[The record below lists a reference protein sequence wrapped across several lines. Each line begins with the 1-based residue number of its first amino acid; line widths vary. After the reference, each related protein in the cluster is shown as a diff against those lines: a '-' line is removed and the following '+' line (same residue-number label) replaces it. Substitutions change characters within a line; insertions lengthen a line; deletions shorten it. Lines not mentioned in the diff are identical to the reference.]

1 VRTAF
6 IVLVLANLGF
16 MAWAVWIDMPPQV
29 QTSNSTSRLPRL
41 KLVTEAAPPRAQSGG
56 QVASANNVSN
66 TSPPADAAIASTA
79 VGQAAPAGATYAA
92 GGPGVTSAQP
102 IAQVQRCVS
111 VGPFSDVAEAARTAS
126 ALHSRGFAP
135 QQRTAEGDVA
145 QGFWVYIGGVD
156 NVDKADRILRA
167 LDKGGFKD
175 ARLMPDDGEG
185 HRISVGLFSERE
197 RAEHRATA
205 VQKLGLKTQVG
216 ERTEKGTV
224 YWVDLAV
231 KQSDGEVPVQDLL
244 ADAGA
249 TDSRV
254 SVQACPT
261 VAGGRRNAGP
271 AEVPTDSGPAGS
283 RLPSNTVAGTPQL
296 KDAH

>member
-1 VRTAF
+1 MRIAF

-16 MAWAVWIDMPPQV
+16 MAWAVWVDTPPQV

-56 QVASANNVSN
+56 QAASANKVSN
-66 TSPPADAAIASTA
+66 TSPPADAAIASPA
-79 VGQAAPAGATYAA
+79 VEQAAPAGATNAA
-92 GGPGVTSAQP
+92 GGAAVASEQP
-102 IAQVQRCVS
+102 MAQVQRCVS
-111 VGPFSDVAEAARTAS
+111 VGPFSDVAVAARTAS

-135 QQRTAEGDVA
+135 QQRAAEGDVA

-224 YWVDLAV
+224 YWVDLALR
-231 KQSDGEVPVQDLL
+231 QSDGSVPVKDFL

-249 TDSRV
+249 TDSHVIR
-254 SVQACPT
+254 SVLPDRC
-261 VAGGRRNAGP
+261 GG
-271 AEVPTDSGPAGS
+271 
-283 RLPSNTVAGTPQL
+283 
-296 KDAH
+296 

>member
-1 VRTAF
+1 VRIAF

-16 MAWAVWIDMPPQV
+16 MAWAVWVDTPPQV

-41 KLVTEAAPPRAQSGG
+41 KLVTEAAPPRARSGG
-56 QVASANNVSN
+56 QAASANKVSS
-66 TSPPADAAIASTA
+66 TSPPADPATAAPA
-79 VGQAAPAGATYAA
+79 VDQSVPAGATNAA
-92 GGPGVTSAQP
+92 GEPAGTSEQP

-111 VGPFSDVAEAARTAS
+111 VGPFNDLAVAARAAS

-135 QQRTAEGDVA
+135 QQRAAEGDVA

-197 RAEHRATA
+197 RAEHRAMA
-205 VQKLGLKTQVG
+205 VQKLGLKTQVA

-224 YWVDLAV
+224 YWVDLAL
-231 KQSDGEVPVQDLL
+231 KENDRSVPVQELL

-249 TDSRV
+249 ANSRV
-254 SVQACPT
+254 SVQSCPLIAVDRLNT
-261 VAGGRRNAGP
+261 TP
-271 AEVPTDSGPAGS
+271 ARAPVDSGSAGS